1 MRRLRIAGLVAAA
14 AIAVVAAFVLTRSKP
29 LDPRIAAAYVEAQAH
44 ALCVVQSKSF
54 RTHAA
59 LEDAYRKTQ
68 ADSTLS
74 AKELASARTAADKDV
89 ELRRRV
95 TARVAELCG

>member
-1 MRRLRIAGLVAAA
+1 MRRIAVAAA
-14 AIAVVAAFVLTRSKP
+14 VAAVAVIGVTVFLVTRSKP
-29 LDPRIAAAYVEAQAH
+29 LDPKVATAYVQAQAR
-44 ALCVVQSKSF
+44 ALCVVQSHSY

-68 ADSTLS
+68 ADGRLS
-74 AKELASARTAADKDV
+74 AGELAGAREAAEKDE
-89 ELRRRV
+89 ELRRRI